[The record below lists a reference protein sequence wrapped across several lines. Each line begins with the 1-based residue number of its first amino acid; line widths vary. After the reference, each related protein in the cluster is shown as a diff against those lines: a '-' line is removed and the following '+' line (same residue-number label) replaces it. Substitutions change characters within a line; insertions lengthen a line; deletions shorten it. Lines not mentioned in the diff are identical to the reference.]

1 MRPASV
7 RRIREDSVLRQ
18 DSFVREDDMTFD
30 WERFSPLAGML
41 AVVGM
46 VVAFGLGSGTPS
58 SDESDGKITSY
69 YASNSHQTR
78 SVVAWLLFTAAIL
91 VLLFFFATLRARLV
105 SAERTT
111 AKLSALAFGSGVAS
125 AVLWA
130 ASVFF
135 FTGPGLAAND
145 TSKFKLDPNT
155 YRLFND
161 TGYAFWVGAV
171 MVGALVVWAT
181 SAVALRTGLLPRWF
195 AWLGVLV
202 GIIQLFAVFFVPAFV
217 YWGWILVA
225 SVLLTWRP
233 APASAAGI

>member
-7 RRIREDSVLRQ
+7 RRIREHSPLRQ
-18 DSFVREDDMTFD
+18 DIFVREDDMTFD
-30 WERFSPLAGML
+30 WERFSPLAGLL

-46 VVAFGLGSGTPS
+46 VVAFGLVSGSPGS
-58 SDESDGKITSY
+58 NDSDAKITSY

-78 SVVAWLLFTAAIL
+78 SIVAWLVFMVAIL
-91 VLLFFFATLRARLV
+91 LLLFFFATLRARLV
-105 SAERTT
+105 SREGST
-111 AKLSALAFGSGVAS
+111 AKLSALAFGSGIAS
-125 AVLWA
+125 AVFWA

-135 FTGPGLAAND
+135 FTGPGLAADD
-145 TSKFKLDPNT
+145 TNKFKLDPNT
-155 YRLFND
+155 FRLVND
-161 TGYAFWVGAV
+161 TGYAFWVAAV

-195 AWLGVLV
+195 AWLGIFV
-202 GIIQLFAVFFVPAFV
+202 GIIQLFAIFFVPAFV

-233 APASAAGI
+233 APARAAAT